1 MIRPGD
7 RVRYSSKYCRQLG
20 AVSGW
25 LPQARGT
32 VTRLWGAG
40 DRLAAITW
48 DYNPDGPGSQ
58 GGAGVDV
65 LQRLTPSGWLPRS

>member
-7 RVRYSSKYCRQLG
+7 RVRYASKYCRQVG
-20 AVSGW
+20 AVTGW

-32 VTRLWGAG
+32 VTRLWGHG
-40 DRLAAITW
+40 DRLAVIRW
-48 DYNPDGPGSQ
+48 DDHPDGPGTE

-65 LQRLTPSGWLPRS
+65 LEKLRG